1 MDISLRCKRILDE
14 LLNNPTFT
22 SKELAQKLN
31 ITQRQL
37 GYGIEKINE
46 WLLNH
51 NLPPIERT
59 RKGHFSIDPMIF
71 AKLSP
76 QTSQSLAKKW
86 TLTIKQRV
94 DLILLML
101 LTSKEELS
109 LNHFAFELNVSKN
122 TVLND
127 FHHVQT
133 VLDPYGLTLHYTRKT
148 GYSLDGEE
156 FQKRKLL
163 IHLIHNLLLT
173 AEGECHLKTI
183 TKIQDNT
190 IFEFQKRIQK
200 IENQLGLKFTDE
212 KLKSLPYIIIFV
224 LERIERGH
232 MIEQFAIDY
241 QELSDTKEYQATE
254 EILFD
259 QQGIPENERVFI
271 TLNLLAS
278 NIFSIDDPNRHSIP
292 HLREAVDRMLRNFEK
307 QACIYLKDHDELVNI
322 LIQHIK
328 PAYFRIKYALTSDI
342 DLFQGEASKQFNE
355 LQHLVKHSVAP
366 LEHLMGRKMPDHE
379 VAYIAMIIGGW
390 MLRKQQTLDHKLK
403 AVVVC
408 SQGVSVSGLLLFE
421 LRELFPELIF
431 LDALSAR
438 EFETF
443 HLDVDI
449 VFSTIELKTDK
460 KLFITT
466 PFLNEEEKFRL
477 RKQVMI
483 EINGFL
489 SHEINTEHIL
499 EIISKYASIHDQ
511 EALAHELDRYL
522 FRSIDPPVKKW
533 GKRNAKITLQEL
545 IPPDR
550 ITLMETVSSWEK
562 AVRMCAKP
570 LLREG
575 YITPTFVDKMLA
587 YAARDPY
594 IVIGSHVAIPHAS
607 PEDGVNK
614 IGMSL
619 LKIRNGV
626 DYLGHN
632 IHIIVVI
639 AAIDKQQHLHAL
651 MQLLNLAQSPEHCQ
665 AIIESNS
672 KRDILHIIHQYSQ

>member
-1 MDISLRCKRILDE
+1 MDISLRCKRILYE

-22 SKELAQKLN
+22 GKELSQKLN

-59 RKGHFSIDPMIF
+59 RKGYFSIDPIVF

-76 QTSQSLAKKW
+76 QTSQLIAKKW
-86 TLTIKQRV
+86 VLTVKQRI

-109 LNHFAFELNVSKN
+109 LNHFSFELNVSKN
-122 TVLND
+122 TILND
-127 FHHVQT
+127 FQHAQK
-133 VLDPYGLTLHYTRKT
+133 LLAPYGLTLRYTRKT

-173 AEGECHLKTI
+173 AEGEHHLKET
-183 TKIQDNT
+183 TKIQDET
-190 IFEFQKRIQK
+190 ILEFKKRIQK
-200 IENQLGLKFTDE
+200 VENQLGLKFTDE

-232 MIEQFAIDY
+232 LIENFAIDY
-241 QELSDTKEYQATE
+241 QELSDTKEYRATE

-259 QQGIPENERVFI
+259 QQNIPENERVFI

-278 NIFSIDDPNRHSIP
+278 NIFSIDNPDRISIP
-292 HLREAVDRMLRNFEK
+292 HLREAVDQMLRNFEK
-307 QACIYLKDHDELVNI
+307 QACIYLKDHDKLLNL

-328 PAYFRIKYALTSDI
+328 PAYFRIKYQLTSDI
-342 DLFQGEASKQFNE
+342 DLFQGEASKQFSE

-379 VAYIAMIIGGW
+379 IAYITMIIGGW
-390 MLRKQQTLDHKLK
+390 MLRKQQTLEHKLK

-466 PFLNEEEKFRL
+466 PLLNEEEKIRL
-477 RKQVMI
+477 RKQVMV

-489 SHEINTEHIL
+489 SQEINTEHIL
-499 EIISKYASIHDQ
+499 EIVSKYASIHDR
-511 EALAHELDRYL
+511 EALAYELDRYL
-522 FRSIDPPVKKW
+522 FRGVDSPVR
-533 GKRNAKITLQEL
+533 KRERRNTKITLQEL
-545 IPPDR
+545 IPPNR
-550 ITLMETVSSWEK
+550 ITLMESVSSWEQ
-562 AVRMCAKP
+562 AVRICAKP

-575 YITPTFVDKMLA
+575 YITPTFVDKMLS
-587 YAARDPY
+587 YAAQDPY

-619 LKIRNGV
+619 LRVRNGV
-626 DYLGHN
+626 DYFEHS

-639 AAIDKQQHLHAL
+639 AAIDKQQHLSAL
-651 MQLLNLAQSPEHCQ
+651 MKLLNLAQSQEHCQ
-665 AIIESNS
+665 AIIQSHS
-672 KRDILHIIHQYSQ
+672 KRDILNIIHQYSQ